1 MPDHNKC
8 CHKIINCDNN
18 RRQPADRISTYRI
31 HITVKTVQHISVT
44 VPVNLKPVCIDD
56 FIKNICLNII
66 INIDTELR
74 GNPADYIRKSQA
86 ENGTSHSQHNHDP
99 QLVGLVSGNDID
111 HILTC
116 HTAHKPHRGAEN
128 AEQRIEHDRSLVF
141 FTVRENPFPVVNNLG
156 KGPVFPSSY
165 QNVQRL
171 KRDSLISLILFHYS
185 L

>member
-8 CHKIINCDNN
+8 RHKIIDCDYD
-18 RRQPADRISTYRI
+18 RRQPADRISTHRT
-31 HITVKTVQHISVT
+31 HVTVKTVQHISVT
-44 VPVNLKPVCIDD
+44 VLINLKPVCIDD
-56 FIKNICLNII
+56 FIEDICLNIV

-86 ENGTSHSQHNHDP
+86 ENGTSHSDHNHDP
-99 QLVGLVSGNDID
+99 QLISLVPCNDVD
-111 HILTC
+111 HIFTS
-116 HTAHKPHRGAEN
+116 HTAHQPHRGTEN
-128 AEQRIEHDRSLVF
+128 TEQRIEQDRSLVF

-156 KGPVFPSSY
+156 KGTVFPSAY
-165 QNVQRL
+165 QNIQRL